1 MAASVVKLEPRS
13 REDFT
18 QILGMVIALGA
29 WAMMF
34 GALFFVYAGIRTGTR
49 VWPPPG
55 LPPIP
60 VALPGVNTLVLAAS
74 SIALFLGTRAVAR
87 GQRKALAWWVLG
99 AIGLGSAFLGLQIV
113 VWRDLWMAGLLPSS
127 GQFGSV
133 FYGLTV
139 LHAAHVLAGLV
150 VLGVIFVRALRGVY
164 TEHNVVRVRVAGMF
178 WHFVDVVW
186 VLMFV
191 ALYLV

>member
-18 QILGMVIALGA
+18 QTLGMVIALGA

-74 SIALFLGTRAVAR
+74 SAALFLGTRAVAR
-87 GQRKALAWWVLG
+87 GRRKALAWWVLG
-99 AIGLGSAFLGLQIV
+99 AIVLGSAFLGLQIK
-113 VWRDLWMAGLLPSS
+113 VWRDLWLAGLLPSS
-127 GQFGSV
+127 GQFASV
-133 FYGLTV
+133 FYGLTA
-139 LHAAHVLAGLV
+139 LHAAHVVAGLV

>member
-1 MAASVVKLEPRS
+1 MAGSVVKLEPRMKD
-13 REDFT
+13 DFT
-18 QILGMVIALGA
+18 RTLGMVIALGA

-60 VALPGVNTLVLAAS
+60 VALPAVNTLVLAAS
-74 SIALFLGTRAVAR
+74 SGALVLGTRGLAVGR
-87 GQRKALAWWVLG
+87 RKPLALWLFGALALG
-99 AIGLGSAFLGLQIV
+99 GLFLGLQLK
-113 VWRDLWMAGLLPSS
+113 VWSDLWASGLLPSS
-127 GQFGSV
+127 GQFASV

-150 VLGVIFVRALRGVY
+150 MLAVMLVRALRGEY
-164 TEHNVVRVRVAGMF
+164 TEHNVSRVRVAGLF

-191 ALYLV
+191 SLYLI

>member
-1 MAASVVKLEPRS
+1 MAGSVVKLEPRMKD
-13 REDFT
+13 DFT
-18 QILGMVIALGA
+18 RTLGMVIALGA

-60 VALPGVNTLVLAAS
+60 VALPALNTVVLAAS
-74 SIALFLGTRAVAR
+74 SGALVFGTRGLAR
-87 GQRKALAWWVLG
+87 GQRKPLTLWLSGAFVLG
-99 AIGLGSAFLGLQIV
+99 ALFLGLQFK
-113 VWRDLWMAGLLPSS
+113 VWRDLWLAGLLPS
-127 GQFGSV
+127 GGAFATV

-150 VLGVIFVRALRGVY
+150 VLLVIFVRALRGAY
-164 TEHNVVRVRVAGMF
+164 TEHNVVRVRVAGLF

-191 ALYLV
+191 SLYLV